1 MHAFITGQLA
11 EARIADLERE
21 LARDVHRAQLRAAR
35 PGASR
40 GAVLASAVRRLATT
54 AWPRRQEARQIPST
68 EASAAGFVARL

>member
-40 GAVLASAVRRLATT
+40 GAALASAARRLAT
-54 AWPRRQEARQIPST
+54 AWPRRQEARHLPST